1 VKSFSAGQDCGVGK
15 RILIIEDEEDIRE
28 ILKEFFE
35 GEGFDVLTA
44 VHGMDAMRV
53 LEEKG
58 NPNLILIDL
67 MMPVM
72 SGEEFIEKKK
82 TIPHLCDIPT
92 VIMSADHRTQ
102 AKAAALGIKWA
113 INKPLE
119 LSALVSIV
127 DEVFNG
133 A

>member
-1 VKSFSAGQDCGVGK
+1 MDMARRK
-15 RILIIEDEEDIRE
+15 ILIIEDEEDIRE

-35 GEGFDVLTA
+35 GEGYLVATA
-44 VHGMDAMRV
+44 IHGKDGFRV

-58 NPNLILIDL
+58 KTDMILIDL

-82 TIPHLCDIPT
+82 THPEFASIPT
-92 VIMSADHRTQ
+92 VIMSADHRTM
-102 AKAAALGIKWA
+102 AKAEAMGIKWA

-119 LSALVSIV
+119 LAALISIV
-127 DEVFNG
+127 DEVFAG

>member
-1 VKSFSAGQDCGVGK
+1 MTQANRS
-15 RILIIEDEEDIRE
+15 IMIIEDEEDIRE

-35 GEGFDVLTA
+35 GEGYEVRTA
-44 VHGMDAMRV
+44 VHGKDAFRI

-58 NPNLILIDL
+58 KPNMILVDL

-82 TIPHLCDIPT
+82 LHPIFADIPT
-92 VIMSADHRTQ
+92 VIMSADHRTK
-102 AKAAALGIKWA
+102 AKAAALNIKWA
-113 INKPLE
+113 ISKPLE
-119 LSALVSIV
+119 LTSLISIV

-133 A
+133 NG

>member
-1 VKSFSAGQDCGVGK
+1 MDSLGR

-35 GEGFDVLTA
+35 GEGYDVLTA
-44 VHGMDAMRV
+44 VNGKDAMRV
-53 LEEKG
+53 LREHPI
-58 NPNLILIDL
+58 PNMILIDL

-72 SGEEFIEKKK
+72 SGEEFIERKK
-82 TIPHLCDIPT
+82 TLPEFSAIPT
-92 VIMSADHRTQ
+92 VIMSADHRTK
-102 AKAAALGIKWA
+102 AKAEALGIKWA

-119 LSALVSIV
+119 LSALVTIV

>member
-1 VKSFSAGQDCGVGK
+1 MAMDSTAR

-35 GEGFDVLTA
+35 GEGYEVWTA
-44 VHGMDAMRV
+44 IHGKDAFRV
-53 LEEKG
+53 LDENGK
-58 NPNLILIDL
+58 PNMILVDL

-82 TIPHLCDIPT
+82 LHPVYADIPT
-92 VIMSADHRTQ
+92 VIMSADHRTK
-102 AKAAALGIKWA
+102 AKAQALNIKWA

-119 LSALVSIV
+119 LTSLISIV
-127 DEVFNG
+127 DEVFSGNG
-133 A
+133 

>member
-1 VKSFSAGQDCGVGK
+1 MATSIR

-35 GEGFDVLTA
+35 GEGYEVLTA
-44 VHGMDAMRV
+44 VHGKDGFRM
-53 LEEKG
+53 LEE
-58 NPNLILIDL
+58 NRAPDMILVDL

-82 TIPHLCDIPT
+82 LHPQFSSIPT
-92 VIMSADHRTQ
+92 VIMSADHRTK
-102 AKAAALGIKWA
+102 AKAQALNIKWA

-119 LSALVSIV
+119 LTALISIV
-127 DEVFNG
+127 DEVFSGNV
-133 A
+133 